1 MDIEAWLATVYGVTK
16 ELDTT
21 SEDFKLDVIV
31 KYLKEQVEQL
41 FWADS
46 SISKANGSSS
56 PEGPWAKDIT
66 EILSRPSL
74 LSD

>member
-31 KYLKEQVEQL
+31 KYLKEQVKQL
-41 FWADS
+41 F
-46 SISKANGSSS
+46 
-56 PEGPWAKDIT
+56 
-66 EILSRPSL
+66 
-74 LSD
+74 